1 VTRCDP
7 PPTDRPTLSAP
18 GPPRSVA
25 RRTRDE
31 RETGQATVELALALP
46 AVLLA
51 LLVIVQ
57 AGLVVADHV
66 RTVHVAREAAR
77 AVAVDGRPGTADGAI
92 ADAGGEGCTAV
103 VERPSEVGRTLTVTV
118 TCPSPTAVPLVGP
131 LVPDVDVRARAA
143 MRVER

>member
-1 VTRCDP
+1 MTRC
-7 PPTDRPTLSAP
+7 
-18 GPPRSVA
+18 PRQS
-25 RRTRDE
+25 
-31 RETGQATVELALALP
+31 GQTTVELALALP

-51 LLVIVQ
+51 LLAIVQ

-77 AVAVDGRPGTADGAI
+77 AVAVDGRPGVADGAV
-92 ADAGGEGCTAV
+92 ADAGGSGCRTDVA
-103 VERPSEVGRTLTVTV
+103 RPAEVGETLTVTV

-131 LVPDVDVRARAA
+131 LVPDLEVRARAA